1 MELEE
6 IERGKRKTNLGDNRR
21 GKRNW
26 PEELGNQRI
35 DKRKWEENEQHG

>member
-21 GKRNW
+21 GKKN
-26 PEELGNQRI
+26 
-35 DKRKWEENEQHG
+35 